1 MPNISANPIKDE
13 RLKDKTT
20 VKISAIN
27 KPESPIFMGSE
38 SFFPGIQSNQAIQNA
53 ANAAT

>member
-38 SFFPGIQSNQAIQNA
+38 SF
-53 ANAAT
+53 